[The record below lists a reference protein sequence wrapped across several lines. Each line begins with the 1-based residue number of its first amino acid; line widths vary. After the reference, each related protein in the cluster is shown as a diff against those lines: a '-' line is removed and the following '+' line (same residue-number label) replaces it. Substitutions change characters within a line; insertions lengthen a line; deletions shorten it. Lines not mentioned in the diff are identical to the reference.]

1 MLNRKLLLAVAA
13 VALAGAAHAGG
24 QNDAGCGLG
33 SMLFKEDKPV
43 HQIVAATTNG
53 SFGNQTFGITTG
65 TLGCSSGGLIK
76 AGKEREVFVATNLRS
91 LERELAAGKGQY
103 ASSLAALSGC
113 SAAPEK
119 FLSFSKANYEKIFTG
134 ADASAKTVLE
144 NLDRAMASDK
154 ALSQACGA

>member
-1 MLNRKLLLAVAA
+1 MLSKKLLMAVAA
-13 VALAGAAHAGG
+13 MGLAGSVYAGG

-76 AGKEREVFVATNLRS
+76 AGMEREAFVATNYRAI
-91 LERELAAGKGQY
+91 EKEMAAGKGQY
-103 ASSLAALSGC
+103 AASLSNLMGC
-113 SAAPEK
+113 ETNS
-119 FLSFSKANYEKIFTG
+119 FLSISKQKYETLFPSEG
-134 ADASAKTVLE
+134 AGPKTLLE
-144 NLDRAMASDK
+144 NLDRQIASDP
-154 ALSQACGA
+154 ALAQACGA